1 MLVVRVYGRE
11 CPYCDGGIRSMNV
24 SCPCVRE
31 GVSVL

>member
-24 SCPCVRE
+24 SCPWKDGR
-31 GVSVL
+31 